1 MKKKRI
7 AAILLSGLCCLLLVF
22 PALATKSGLE
32 DAKKKKNALEEE
44 MKRAEATVRNLE
56 GLKGDAVAYV
66 KKLDASLEAITDEL
80 AQLDRDISAKEE
92 QISATR
98 LELQA
103 AEETEASQ
111 YESMKLRIKYMY
123 EKGDSSYVDLL
134 MESRSL
140 SELLNKAEYIGKIS
154 EYDREKL
161 DEYVATKVQI
171 AETERILEQDHEE
184 LLDLQEQTEAKH
196 ASVEELLAA
205 KQSELK
211 NVEAQL
217 AEAEQ
222 AVSDYEEDLRKQE
235 NSIKAIEAEM
245 KRKEEE
251 AKKKAEASGQTY
263 QTRNIGDI
271 SFTWPCPASSRI
283 TSNFGARSS
292 PTEGASSNHKGID
305 IGAPT
310 GTNIVAAASGTVVVS
325 TYSYSAGNYIMINHG
340 GGVYT
345 VYMHASKLLAS
356 VGDTVEKGEVI
367 AKVGS
372 TGYSTGPH
380 LHFGIRVNG
389 TYVNPRQYVSP

>member
-1 MKKKRI
+1 MKIKRI
-7 AAILLSGLCCLLLVF
+7 ATILLSCLCCLLLVF
-22 PALATKSGLE
+22 PAMATKSGLE
-32 DAKKKKNALEEE
+32 DAKKKKSALQEE

-56 GLKGDAVAYV
+56 NLKGDAVAYV
-66 KKLDASLEAITDEL
+66 KKLDASLEAITEEL
-80 AQLDRDISAKEE
+80 AQLDTDISAKEE
-92 QISATR
+92 QIAVTR
-98 LELQA
+98 QELQA
-103 AEETEASQ
+103 AEETEAGQ
-111 YESMKLRIKYMY
+111 YEAMKLRIKYMY

-154 EYDREKL
+154 EYDRVKL
-161 DEYVATKVQI
+161 DEYVATKEQI
-171 AETERILEQDHEE
+171 AETERILEQEHVE
-184 LLDLQEQTEAKH
+184 LMDLQEQTEAKH

-205 KQSELK
+205 KQAELK
-211 NVEAQL
+211 KVEAQL
-217 AEAEQ
+217 AAAEDT
-222 AVSDYEEDLRKQE
+222 VSEYQEDLKKQE
-235 NSIKAIEAEM
+235 NAIKAIEAEL
-245 KRKEEE
+245 KRKEDE
-251 AKKKAEASGQTY
+251 AKKTAEASGKTY
-263 QTRNIGDI
+263 QTKNIGDI

-283 TSNFGARSS
+283 TSRFGARSS

-356 VGDTVEKGEVI
+356 VGDSVKKGEVI

-389 TYVNPRQYVSP
+389 TYVNPSQYVSP

>member
-325 TYSYSAGNYIMINHG
+325 TYSYSAGNYIMVNHG

>member
-22 PALATKSGLE
+22 PALATRSGLE

-171 AETERILEQDHEE
+171 AETERILEQEHEE

-271 SFTWPCPASSRI
+271 SFTWPCPASGRI

>member
-171 AETERILEQDHEE
+171 AETERILEQEHEE